1 MGERVTI
8 NNRLLDH
15 LVQNG
20 LLSEVELRSAAA
32 RQKEIGGELVDVLL
46 EARLIGEVDLA
57 RGLASFFRFPLVNLG
72 RIRVTKQALL
82 RATGEFCRRQQIL
95 PFGLDKST
103 GELQVALSDPGKVTA
118 IDALRFQSGQEV
130 KPYVAP
136 RSQLRDAIEFY
147 YYGSGATGAHS
158 AVKTSSGRIVQSQAA
173 GQSSSPQF
181 SSPESTPS
189 MQGDKLAGLDLA
201 PLAEEQFFHDGA
213 KEVSGL
219 SQSRPGDSDIPKNH
233 HRLGQLNSIAV
244 VAEPSGVIND
254 LESKIKHLKG
264 DVGRLEAALR
274 KEIQVSQA
282 LAEILVENGLISAE
296 HLKGRLR
303 RG

>member
-1 MGERVTI
+1 M

-20 LLSEVELRSAAA
+20 LLSEVELRSAVA

-72 RIRVTKQALL
+72 RIRVTKQALQ
-82 RATGEFCRRQQIL
+82 RANGEFCRSQQIL

-103 GELQVALSDPGKVTA
+103 GDLLVALSDPGQVGA
-118 IDALRFQSGQEV
+118 IDALRFKNGQNV

-147 YYGSGATGAHS
+147 YYGSGATGSHA
-158 AVKTSSGRIVQSQAA
+158 AVKTPSGRIVEPRNAP
-173 GQSSSPQF
+173 GSSPKF
-181 SSPESTPS
+181 NSPESVPS
-189 MQGDKLAGLDLA
+189 LHAAEIPGLGLA
-201 PLAEEQFFHDGA
+201 PLAEEQFFQNG
-213 KEVSGL
+213 S
-219 SQSRPGDSDIPKNH
+219 SDSNSSPRISAQHRDPAQGYN
-233 HRLGQLNSIAV
+233 RLGQLNPIAPV
-244 VAEPSGVIND
+244 NEPSGVIND
-254 LESKIKHLKG
+254 LATQVKRLK
-264 DVGRLEAALR
+264 VTVSRLENALR
-274 KEIQVSQA
+274 TEIQVSQA

-303 RG
+303 RS